1 MVHVLKGTWF
11 YRLFIELVLYVHILA
26 TRGRAMSLMTP
37 VLSKY
42 LSSPTPKLGGGP
54 LIFERQVVEPPVSY
68 NMQKIPGGYVPPF
81 CCIKV
86 RKCPHFFTKFDFFGV
101 RGKNCKIPIRES
113 F

>member
-42 LSSPTPKLGGGP
+42 LSSPTPKFGGGP
-54 LIFERQVVEPPVSY
+54 LIFECRVVGPPNPYKS
-68 NMQKIPGGYVPPF
+68 QKIRGTYLPPF
-81 CCIKV
+81 LLYKSS
-86 RKCPHFFTKFDFFGV
+86 KMSPFFH
-101 RGKNCKIPIRES
+101 
-113 F
+113 

>member
-54 LIFERQVVEPPVSY
+54 LIFECQVVEPPNSY

-81 CCIKV
+81 LLYKSS
-86 RKCPHFFTKFDFFGV
+86 KMSPFFH
-101 RGKNCKIPIRES
+101 
-113 F
+113 